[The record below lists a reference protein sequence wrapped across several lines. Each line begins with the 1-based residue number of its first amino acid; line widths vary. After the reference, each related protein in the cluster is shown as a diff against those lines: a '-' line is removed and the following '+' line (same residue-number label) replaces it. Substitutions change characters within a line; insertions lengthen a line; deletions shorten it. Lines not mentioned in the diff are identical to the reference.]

1 MIGLFRRMDIVI
13 SMRLHALVFAAGQGV
28 PLLGIVYDPKVDGFL
43 EYLGQRNYLALQ
55 QVSPAAL
62 REAIAGTL
70 RSGVPDQASVARL
83 QQLAAENEKYLR
95 KVLQEL

>member
-1 MIGLFRRMDIVI
+1 M
-13 SMRLHALVFAAGQGV
+13 

-43 EYLGQRNYLALQ
+43 EDLGRRNYLALQ